1 MNVDIQSSA
10 GLRVYRELI
19 EKETGAPAR
28 WEQTFGVKS
37 QLQPKRSLLLVN
49 DFEAAVSLPLPLSMQ
64 LFQLQRE
71 KIKCVREGHAW
82 ECANLPKLSKIPISQ
97 TSVDVFGDA
106 VCRQQRPNA
115 AATPDRRP
123 VTAPLTSS
131 FGAPHR
137 CETSRRVA
145 PTARRHARA
154 PLGTARFVTLRSPL

>member
-64 LFQLQRE
+64 LFQLG
-71 KIKCVREGHAW
+71 V
-82 ECANLPKLSKIPISQ
+82 
-97 TSVDVFGDA
+97 TSV
-106 VCRQQRPNA
+106 
-115 AATPDRRP
+115 TS
-123 VTAPLTSS
+123 VTSVLASVTS
-131 FGAPHR
+131 
-137 CETSRRVA
+137 
-145 PTARRHARA
+145 
-154 PLGTARFVTLRSPL
+154 VT